1 MKRQVCEQSC
11 HVVGRSTGTYR
22 PPVVQTCE
30 WEMGVAVDP
39 CPLVQLCILFPSV
52 WAEPDNMLEH
62 FYVLPRLCHI
72 RWQKDFEGVI
82 EITKSADFDFIERE
96 IIWVGLASSHESFQ
110 SGCRNKCEG
119 PLEGATWP
127 GTVGGF

>member
-1 MKRQVCEQSC
+1 MWQ
-11 HVVGRSTGTYR
+11 HI
-22 PPVVQTCE
+22 P
-30 WEMGVAVDP
+30 A
-39 CPLVQLCILFPSV
+39 PLVKLCILVPSV
-52 WAEPDNMLEH
+52 WAEPDDLVEH
-62 FYVLPRLCHI
+62 FYVSPRLCHI
-72 RWQKDFEGVI
+72 RWQKDFEGII

-127 GTVGGF
+127 GIVGGF